1 MESKCLQLASPS
13 FRAHIAE
20 MRSLCV
26 TVYAS
31 SVPHREAE
39 TWVWVW
45 LRHWSSDERHSLLP
59 LLFSL
64 TGLQEPDVI
73 WKHFDLKPLFEPVKE
88 RFVLLLVCRELHAA
102 VDTTLDLEKMSLG
115 NGTHTCTHW
124 PCCIL
129 VYTMTVNLHKV
140 WMVTMGLQTDNG
152 PPGFPML
159 MLHQKLWKHGYWIST
174 QAISKL
180 LLETAMV
187 VWGKTTVCAGGTAS
201 KTYQALWPLKSS
213 VQPPTQSFLIS
224 NFPSI
229 QTLAQWQNTVAL
241 HIKLSITQLAPLTC
255 GLTVEGAVRV
265 WEAGQHIICGACS
278 VVYHW
283 LIFPAVLL

>member
-1 MESKCLQLASPS
+1 MESKCLHLASP
-13 FRAHIAE
+13 FFHPHIAE

-26 TVYAS
+26 SVYVS

-45 LRHWSSDERHSLLP
+45 LHHWSSDERHALLP

-64 TGLQEPDVI
+64 TGLQEPGVI

-115 NGTHTCTHW
+115 NGTHICTHR

-129 VYTMTVNLHKV
+129 VHTMTVNLHKV

-152 PPGFPML
+152 SLGFPML
-159 MLHQKLWKHGYWIST
+159 ILHQKLWKHGYWIST

-187 VWGKTTVCAGGTAS
+187 VWGKTS
-201 KTYQALWPLKSS
+201 LWWR
-213 VQPPTQSFLIS
+213 I
-224 NFPSI
+224 
-229 QTLAQWQNTVAL
+229 A
-241 HIKLSITQLAPLTC
+241 
-255 GLTVEGAVRV
+255 
-265 WEAGQHIICGACS
+265 
-278 VVYHW
+278 
-283 LIFPAVLL
+283 